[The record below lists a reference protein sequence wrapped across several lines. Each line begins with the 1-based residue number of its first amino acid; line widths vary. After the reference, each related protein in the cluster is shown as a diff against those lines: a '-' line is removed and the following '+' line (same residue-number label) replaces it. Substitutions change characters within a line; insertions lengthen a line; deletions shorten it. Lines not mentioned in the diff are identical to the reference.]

1 MYESQLD
8 LIFGALSDA
17 TRRGILAQLAR
28 GETNIITLA
37 APYEMSQPAF
47 SKHVRVLEKAGLIQ
61 RSRRG
66 REHWLRVN
74 PAMAEQARDWIDYYA
89 KFWREQFDDVEAY
102 LRQKGELP

>member
-1 MYESQLD
+1 MSSPQLD

-17 TRRGILAQLAR
+17 TRRGILAQLAQ
-28 GETNIITLA
+28 GETNIVTLA

-47 SKHVRVLEKAGLIQ
+47 SKHVRVLEKAGLIE

-74 PAMAEQARDWIDYYA
+74 PVMAEQARDWLDYYA
-89 KFWREQFDDVEAY
+89 QFWREQFDDVETY
-102 LRQKGELP
+102 LRQRGQLK